1 MTDLVPCSACRRHRR
16 GSEACAFCARRSAAS
31 LGLVALLTLS
41 ACGASEVQKPVVI
54 EPTPTATPAPPPTD
68 TTPPPAPPPTS
79 SPTAGSGR
87 RPPRVKPGEP
97 QPPPEPQ
104 PVPLYGCPPPP
115 LDGEF
120 V

>member
-1 MTDLVPCSACRRHRR
+1 MKPLVPCGACRRHHRPN
-16 GSEACAFCARRSAAS
+16 EACAFCARRGA
-31 LGLVALLTLS
+31 LGLVAILTL
-41 ACGASEVQKPVVI
+41 AGCGASEVQKPVVI
-54 EPTPTATPAPPPTD
+54 EPTPTATTPAPTD
-68 TTPPPAPPPTS
+68 TTPPPAPPPTAS
-79 SPTAGSGR
+79 TGGGR
-87 RPPRVKPGEP
+87 RAPRVKPGEP

>member
-1 MTDLVPCSACRRHRR
+1 MNPLVPCSTCRRHRR
-16 GSEACAFCARRSAAS
+16 PNEGCVFCARRGA
-31 LGLVALLTLS
+31 LGLVAIMALT

-54 EPTPTATPAPPPTD
+54 EPTPTSTVTSAPTD
-68 TTPPPAPPPTS
+68 TTPPPAPPPTAS
-79 SPTAGSGR
+79 AGSGR

-97 QPPPEPQ
+97 QPPPEPR
-104 PVPLYGCPPPP
+104 PVPLYGCAPPP